1 MAKRLL
7 ILNGLAISGVVLNH
21 ASSWVFIAMFWWT
34 DQYLSVTVPNFDQ
47 MGSFQYY
54 FLRLIEQLV
63 AFSVPSFLFVSGF
76 FIAFVAGK
84 SPIAERWKIARMR
97 IITLFIPY
105 LIWSLL
111 IIASELVLGENL
123 TPLDILK
130 MLVFGKASEPYYFV
144 PLLIQLYLLS
154 PCILSLAKKQ
164 WKLLIISAFLIQIF
178 IQGIRY
184 LELIGV
190 ESPAV
195 DLFIQLTPSWLF
207 VTKMFWFIFGV
218 VIYLHLH
225 QFVSGLDRFKVYL
238 LGSWVALLFLGIFE
252 WEALLRLS
260 GKEWIPY
267 YDTSLDTLYACSFIL
282 CYLAYSNISIPFA
295 KDIGKVGGKS
305 YGIYLIHSIFIL
317 YTARLIYH
325 LAPGLLAYPLIL
337 FAILTVIGLGMPLL
351 LMMITERTPL
361 RRWYSYLYG

>member
-7 ILNGLAISGVVLNH
+7 ILNGLAICGVVLNH
-21 ASSWVFIAMFWWT
+21 ASSWGFIAMFWWT
-34 DQYLSVTVPNFDQ
+34 DQYLPVTVPNFDQ
-47 MGSFQYY
+47 MGSFSYY

-97 IITLFIPY
+97 IITLLIPY
-105 LIWSLL
+105 LIWSFL
-111 IIASELVLGENL
+111 IIASVLLLGEKL

-130 MLVFGKASEPYYFV
+130 MLAFGKASEPYYFV

-154 PCILSLAKKQ
+154 PLILSLAKKH
-164 WKLLIISAFLIQIF
+164 WKLLTVSALLIQLF
-178 IQGIRY
+178 VQSMRY
-184 LELIGV
+184 LDFIGV
-190 ESPAV
+190 DSPAI

-218 VIYLHLH
+218 VIYLHLQ
-225 QFVSGLDRFKVYL
+225 QFVSWLDRFKICL
-238 LGSWVALLFLGIFE
+238 LGSWVVLLFLGMVE
-252 WEALLRLS
+252 WEALLHLS
-260 GKEWIPY
+260 GQDWIPY
-267 YDTSLDTLYACSFIL
+267 YDTGLDTLYACAFIL
-282 CYLAYSNISIPFA
+282 CYLAYSKISIPFA
-295 KDIGKVGGKS
+295 KDLGKVGGKS
-305 YGIYLIHSIFIL
+305 YGIYLIHSIFIM

-325 LAPGLLAYPLIL
+325 IAPGVLAYPLIL
-337 FAILTVIGLGMPLL
+337 FAILTVVGLGMPLV
-351 LMMITERTPL
+351 LMAITERTPA